1 MWEAGEWS
9 DWGETRGVVCRE
21 LMAGLTAAGDTFG
34 IPTPGM
40 GLCMAEGLI
49 RGELAIPLPMPPAAP
64 PPMGEVMP
72 PPAPPAPPRK
82 LGGIGWED
90 MSPPIIPIRWC

>member
-1 MWEAGEWS
+1 
-9 DWGETRGVVCRE
+9 
-21 LMAGLTAAGDTFG
+21 MAGLTAAGDTLG

-49 RGELAIPLPMPPAAP
+49 RGELAIPLPMPAA

-72 PPAPPAPPRK
+72 PAPRK

-90 MSPPIIPIRWC
+90 MSPPIIPIRCWC